1 MGSHENMQ
9 ELYHSMTDDPT
20 SGYRVLG
27 YFEDFPSD
35 RYLMN
40 IAYLGQPCEAVDYL
54 TRNAGKVDQ
63 LYCSLPSARSAEIV
77 PIINY
82 CENHLIRF
90 FSVPNV
96 RNYLKRRMYF
106 EMLGNVP
113 VLSIRRE
120 PLELLE
126 NRMMKRGFDI
136 ICSLLFL
143 CTFSRLYTSLWDW
156 L

>member
-1 MGSHENMQ
+1 MLVGSHENMQ
-9 ELYHSMTDDPT
+9 ELYHFMTDDPT

-35 RYLMN
+35 RYPIN
-40 IAYLGQPCEAVDYL
+40 IIYLGQPKEVVDYL
-54 TRNAGKVDQ
+54 DHNVGKIDQ
-63 LYCSLPSARSAEIV
+63 LYCSLPSVRSLEIV

-82 CENHLIRF
+82 LRKSLIRF

-120 PLELLE
+120 PLEHLE
-126 NRMMKRGFDI
+126 NRIFET
-136 ICSLLFL
+136 CF
-143 CTFSRLYTSLWDW
+143 
-156 L
+156 